1 MFSPPFDCET
11 LVSLFTCL
19 LRVGVALVTTKVE
32 GTTRVLEGCWT
43 VLGSRNGS
51 FLAANVFRDTVGTTG
66 SRSLTLGVVHQGANY
81 FLSKVLWFH
90 VEDGKDTVMSNH
102 SPKPCRTC
110 ILSQDFQRYP
120 SNPHRLPFNV
130 LSTCLGTSH
139 WSHPPQSGRI
149 CLRQIRKHRN
159 PCCR

>member
-1 MFSPPFDCET
+1 MSSPPFDCET

-19 LRVGVALVTTKVE
+19 LRVGVTLVATKVE
-32 GTTRVLEGCWT
+32 GTACVLEGCWT

-51 FLAANVFRDTVGTTG
+51 ILAANVFRDTVGTTG
-66 SRSLTLGVVHQGANY
+66 SSGLALGVVHQGANY
-81 FLSKVLWFH
+81 FLSKVLWFMLK
-90 VEDGKDTVMSNH
+90 VEKILSNN

-110 ILSQDFQRYP
+110 ILSRDFQRYP
-120 SNPHRLPFNV
+120 STPHRLPCNV

-139 WSHPPQSGRI
+139 WSHPPQSGHI
-149 CLRQIRKHRN
+149 CLRQIRKHQN

>member
-90 VEDGKDTVMSNH
+90 VEGGKDSVKSLTE
-102 SPKPCRTC
+102 T
-110 ILSQDFQRYP
+110 L
-120 SNPHRLPFNV
+120 
-130 LSTCLGTSH
+130 
-139 WSHPPQSGRI
+139 
-149 CLRQIRKHRN
+149 
-159 PCCR
+159 